1 MITRRRTLVGLA
13 GLSVP
18 ALAGC
23 GSRQPAP
30 RGDVYMPSA
39 LEPARAGVAGIDA
52 VIDISHNV
60 TVSDFN
66 AVRRSGN
73 ILGDIHKSTE
83 GGDWVD
89 PSYAVRRPQAEAAG
103 LLWGAYHFGTRQF
116 SGERQAAAFL
126 AAVRPGPTTLMALDF
141 EPNDHNPRNTMTLAQ
156 AEQFVRTVQQATG
169 RLPLL
174 YTQPNWA
181 NGGRNGRARLSLGRP
196 IDGGSILARCE
207 LWLADYRE
215 QPETPVAWQGRGW
228 RMWQYAGDDT
238 EDKAAYGTVPK
249 SVAGVS
255 HSDRNIFA
263 GDTNALYR
271 FWRNG
276 GASV

>member
-1 MITRRRTLVGLA
+1 M
-13 GLSVP
+13 P
-18 ALAGC
+18 MLAGC
-23 GSRQPAP
+23 GSRQPPAP
-30 RGDVYMPSA
+30 RGDVYIPA
-39 LEPARAGVAGIDA
+39 APEPPRAGVVGIDA

-73 ILGDIHKSTE
+73 ILAVIHKSSE

-89 PSYAVRRPQAEAAG
+89 PSYAIRRPQAEAAG

-126 AAVRPGPTTLMALDF
+126 AAVRPGPATLMALDF

-156 AEQFVRTVQQATG
+156 AEQFVHAIQQATG

-174 YTQPNWA
+174 YTHPNWA
-181 NGGRNGRARLSLGRP
+181 NGGRAGRARLSLGRP
-196 IDGGSILARCE
+196 IDGRSILARCE

-215 QPETPVAWQGRGW
+215 QPETPIAWQGRGW

-238 EDKAAYGTVPK
+238 EDKSAYGTVPK

-263 GDTNALYR
+263 GDANALYR
-271 FWRNG
+271 FWRSG
-276 GASV
+276 GVSV

>member
-1 MITRRRTLVGLA
+1 M
-13 GLSVP
+13 P

-30 RGDVYMPSA
+30 PISYAPPADP
-39 LEPARAGVAGIDA
+39 EPARRNVAGIDA

-60 TVSDFN
+60 TVTDFN

-73 ILGDIHKSTE
+73 ILGVIHKSSE

-116 SGERQAAAFL
+116 SGERQAATFL
-126 AAVRPGPTTLMALDF
+126 SAVRPGPSTVMALDF

-156 AEQFVRTVQQATG
+156 AEQFVLTVLHATG
-169 RLPLL
+169 RFPLL

-181 NGGRNGRARLSLGRP
+181 SGGHSGRTRLTLGKP
-196 IDGGSILARCE
+196 IDGRSILARCE

-215 QPETPVAWQGRGW
+215 EPEVPMAWAGRGW

-238 EDKAAYGTVPK
+238 EDKAAYGTVPR

-263 GDTNALYR
+263 GDAGGLYR
-271 FWRNG
+271 FWRSG
-276 GASV
+276 GVSV

>member
-1 MITRRRTLVGLA
+1 M
-13 GLSVP
+13 P

-23 GSRQPAP
+23 GSR
-30 RGDVYMPSA
+30 R
-39 LEPARAGVAGIDA
+39 PARPVSFAPPAAPEPSRPSVAGIDA

-66 AVRRSGN
+66 AVRRSSN
-73 ILGDIHKSTE
+73 ILGVIHKSSE

-89 PSYAVRRPQAEAAG
+89 PSYGARRLQAEAAG
-103 LLWGAYHFGTRQF
+103 LMWGAYHFGPRQY
-116 SGERQAAAFL
+116 SGERQAATFR
-126 AAVRPGPTTLMALDF
+126 AAVRPGPTTVMALDF

-156 AEQFVRTVQQATG
+156 AEQFVHAVLHATG

-181 NGGRNGRARLSLGRP
+181 NGARCGRARLSLGKP
-196 IDGGSILARCE
+196 LDGRAILARCE

-215 QPETPVAWQGRGW
+215 EPEVPMAWSGRGW
-228 RMWQYAGDDT
+228 RLWQYAGDDT
-238 EDKAAYGTVPK
+238 EDKAAFGTVPR

-263 GDTNALYR
+263 GDTGALYR
-271 FWRNG
+271 FWRSG
-276 GASV
+276 GVTA